1 MNILDEAT
9 IDLLCDRI
17 RCLALNHANA
27 IDPKRAE
34 EYKARQDKIVANV
47 RAWGVLKIDV
57 SKCN

>member
-9 IDLLCDRI
+9 IDLLCDKI
-17 RCLALNHANA
+17 QALALHHANET
-27 IDPKRAE
+27 DPKRAE

-47 RAWGVLKIDV
+47 RALGVLKIDV

>member
-9 IDLLCDRI
+9 LDLLCDRI
-17 RCLALNHANA
+17 RCLALHHANA

-47 RAWGVLKIDV
+47 RGLGVLKIDV